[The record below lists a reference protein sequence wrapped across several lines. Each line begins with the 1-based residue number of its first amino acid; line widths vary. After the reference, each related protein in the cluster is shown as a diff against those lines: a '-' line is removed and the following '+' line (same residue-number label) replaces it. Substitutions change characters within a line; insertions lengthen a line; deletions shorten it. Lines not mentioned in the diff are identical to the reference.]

1 MKSKKIK
8 SGLLMLCSFLS
19 LIFCFFRPQDHFAG
33 SDKEKSIAF
42 EQKDFL
48 PFGIKNLPPTG
59 YLKNKS
65 LKNNAPG
72 CDVIHW
78 ATWSRFSGSNATGT
92 IDEGNG
98 SSVDVSMSSNF
109 DFSST
114 PTIYNYWLF
123 SYYPVPIPNETVP
136 KTSWSVGNGGSTNMT
151 FSHQVT
157 NPVLLIASLG
167 QTGQRVTLGFSL
179 PYVVLY
185 DGGAMTFNNSTSIT
199 GEEGY
204 AIIMFP
210 GAFKNVVITSTT
222 PEEYTNITWG
232 LNPPAFQV
240 NITEAASSCGSTT
253 ATASGGVSYVWNG
266 GDSPSSA
273 TNTFHTSGRYVVTV
287 KNAEGCSAS
296 LSKQI
301 DVHVPPTLTVKGN
314 LTGCGSV
321 AATASVDGAVSYQ
334 WDGGDTPNSA
344 SNTFRTS
351 GRYTVIVKD
360 AYQCQASRWI
370 DVIVNK
376 SVVPVVNIT
385 ASPSGQIC
393 SGVPVTYSASFSNG
407 GDSPELNWLKN
418 GTSVGVGKTYTAVDL
433 ANGDKI
439 ECALTSHIPCAVPA
453 RLISNSIIAD
463 VKVMPTIT
471 FPQKFVLDGRS
482 SSVQLNPVISG
493 NIVSYLWTPAEG
505 LSSPNIP
512 NPIATPTF
520 TTDYTLTV
528 VSVTGCQATT
538 IARVLVLKD
547 IMIPNTFTPNGDGV
561 NDTWEITNL
570 ADFPKATIDIYNRYG
585 ANLYHSIG
593 YARPWNGVY
602 NGKELPA
609 GTYYYLINLKD
620 QVHGAKSGWVTIL
633 R

>member
-1 MKSKKIK
+1 MRSKKIK
-8 SGLLMLCSFLS
+8 SRLLMLCSFLS
-19 LIFCFFRPQDHFAG
+19 LIFCFFLPQDHLAVP
-33 SDKEKSIAF
+33 DKEKSSAF
-42 EQKDFL
+42 EQKGFL
-48 PFGIKNLPPTG
+48 SFCIKNISPTE
-59 YLKNKS
+59 YLKNKP
-65 LKNNAPG
+65 LKNNAAG
-72 CDVIHW
+72 CDVIRW
-78 ATWSRFSGSNATGT
+78 ATWSQFSGSNATGT

-98 SSVDVSMSSNF
+98 NSVNVSMSSNF

-123 SYYPVPIPNETVP
+123 SYYQAPIPNETVP
-136 KTSWSVGNGGSTNMT
+136 KTTWSAGNGGSTNMT
-151 FSHQVT
+151 FSHPVT

-167 QTGQRVTLGFSL
+167 QAGQRVTLGFSL

-185 DGGAMTFNNSTSIT
+185 DGGGMTYDNSTSIT

-204 AIIMFP
+204 TIIMFP
-210 GAFKNVVITSTT
+210 GDFKNVVITSTT
-222 PEEYTNITWG
+222 PEDYTNITWG
-232 LNPPAFQV
+232 LNQPAFPV
-240 NITEAASSCGSTT
+240 NITETASSCSSTT
-253 ATASGGVSYVWNG
+253 ATASGGVSYIWNG

-273 TNTFHTSGRYVVTV
+273 TNTFHISGRYIVTV
-287 KNAEGCSAS
+287 KNAGECSVS
-296 LSKQI
+296 VSKQI
-301 DVHVPPTLTVKGN
+301 DVHVPPTLTVNGN

-321 AATASVDGAVSYQ
+321 TAIAFVDGAVSYQ

-344 SNTFRTS
+344 GNTFRTS
-351 GRYTVIVKD
+351 GRYTVIVTD
-360 AYQCQASRWI
+360 AYQCRASRWV
-370 DVIVNK
+370 DVIVNQ
-376 SVVPVVNIT
+376 PVTPAVNIT

-418 GTSVGVGKTYTAVDL
+418 GTPVGAGKTYTAIDL

-439 ECALTSHIPCAVPA
+439 ECSLTSHMPCAVPA

-463 VKVMPTIT
+463 VKATPTIT
-471 FPQKFVLDGRS
+471 FPQKFVIDGSS

-493 NIVSYLWTPAEG
+493 NIGSYLWTPAEG
-505 LSSPNIP
+505 LSNPNIP
-512 NPIATPTF
+512 APIATPRSA
-520 TTDYTLTV
+520 TDYTLTV
-528 VSVTGCQATT
+528 VSATGCQAAA
-538 IARVLVLKD
+538 IARVQVLKD
-547 IMIPNTFTPNGDGV
+547 IMIPNTFTPNGDGI

-620 QVHGAKSGWVTIL
+620 QSHGAKSGWVAIL